1 MFVDCKVYLPAIAGH
16 VPPGM
21 IHALSAFLEFCY
33 LVRRSVINEE
43 TLEAISTAVDR
54 FHHERTIFQ
63 TTGVR
68 AHFSLPRQHAMV
80 HYREL
85 IELFGA
91 PNGLCS
97 SITESKHIRAVK
109 EPWRRSNKFDAL
121 GQMLVTN
128 QRLDKLAGARRHFTE
143 HNILDGPLLPVGMEA
158 IRLDLDDNEDG
169 AVDDDPSTY
178 VVKLASRPGMLLI
191 ILILVDRPCTFSV
204 SCIWDGI
211 TRGRHFGFAKV
222 ARRNL
227 TISLRPTVSICRYSW

>member
-1 MFVDCKVYLPAIAGH
+1 MCCLLEHRPNIFVDCKVYLPAIAGH

-21 IHALSAFLEFCY
+21 VRTLSAFLEFCY

-43 TLEAISTAVDR
+43 TLEAISVAVDR

-80 HYREL
+80 HYHEL

-128 QRLDKLAGARRHFTE
+128 QRLDKLAGARRYFTE
-143 HNILDGPLLPVGMEA
+143 HNMLNGPLLPIGMEA
-158 IRLDLDDNEDG
+158 IRLDLDIDEDV
-169 AVDDDPSTY
+169 AVDDDPATY
-178 VVKLASRPGMLLI
+178 VVKLAFHPG
-191 ILILVDRPCTFSV
+191 
-204 SCIWDGI
+204 
-211 TRGRHFGFAKV
+211 K
-222 ARRNL
+222 
-227 TISLRPTVSICRYSW
+227 

>member
-21 IHALSAFLEFCY
+21 VRTLSAFLEFCY

-43 TLEAISTAVDR
+43 TLEAITTAVDR

-63 TTGVR
+63 TTGMCT
-68 AHFSLPRQHAMV
+68 HFSLPRQHAMV

-97 SITESKHIRAVK
+97 SITESKHICAVK
-109 EPWRRSNKFDAL
+109 EPWHRSNKFDAL

-128 QRLDKLAGARRHFTE
+128 QRLDKLAGAHRHFTE
-143 HNILDGPLLPVGMEA
+143 YNMLDGPLLPVGTEA
-158 IRLDLDDNEDG
+158 IRLDLDDNDDDG
-169 AVDDDPSTY
+169 AADDDPATY
-178 VVKLASRPGMLLI
+178 VVKLASRPGMLLE
-191 ILILVDRPCTFSV
+191 RKSV
-204 SCIWDGI
+204 
-211 TRGRHFGFAKV
+211 V
-222 ARRNL
+222 
-227 TISLRPTVSICRYSW
+227 

>member
-1 MFVDCKVYLPAIAGH
+1 LPAIAGH
-16 VPPGM
+16 VPLGM
-21 IHALSAFLEFCY
+21 VRALSAFLEFCY

-43 TLEAISTAVDR
+43 TLEAISTAVDH
-54 FHHERTIFQ
+54 FHDERTIFQ
-63 TTGVR
+63 TTGVC

-80 HYREL
+80 HYHEL

-143 HNILDGPLLPVGMEA
+143 CNILDGPLLPVGMEA
-158 IRLDLDDNEDG
+158 IQLDLDEDEDG
-169 AVDDDPSTY
+169 VVDDDPSTY
-178 VVKLASRPGMLLI
+178 IVKLASRPGMLLI
-191 ILILVDRPCTFSV
+191 FLILV
-204 SCIWDGI
+204 
-211 TRGRHFGFAKV
+211 
-222 ARRNL
+222 
-227 TISLRPTVSICRYSW
+227 Y